1 MQTDSRIIFLDIDGV
16 ILSGVDWLR
25 PENRAAAHLLESARD
40 RLSVYRE
47 HVKFNASAMTLVN
60 ALCTAAPAQLVLM
73 SSWRRTHRPADV
85 RDLLT
90 GHGIEG
96 RLWHVDFACP
106 VVGGKR
112 SDVKAW
118 LGAHD
123 DVSHWVALDDEAGVE
138 GLPDIGIDG
147 GDGFTSSPFRVAAR
161 VLGADA
167 TPVLGCHLEQEHIEQ
182 LAESGIS
189 ETDIGLARWLEF
201 DRGDGSERPP
211 SRLLRDS
218 SYSRTSGGSLRTQF
232 DRRFR
237 DYLDSRALNDF
248 A

>member
-1 MQTDSRIIFLDIDGV
+1 MSKISFLDIDGV

-25 PENRAAAHLLESARD
+25 PENRAASVLLESARD
-40 RLSVYRE
+40 RMAIYRE
-47 HVKFNASAMTLVN
+47 HVKFNASAITLVN
-60 ALCTAAPAQLVLM
+60 ALCTAASAQLVLM

-90 GHGIEG
+90 GHGIDR
-96 RLWHVDFACP
+96 RLWHVDYACP

-112 SDVKAW
+112 DDVYAW
-118 LGAHD
+118 LGSHD
-123 DVSHWVALDDEAGVE
+123 DVTAWVALDDEADSE
-138 GLPDIGIDG
+138 GLPDVGIDG
-147 GDGFTSSPFRVAAR
+147 ADGLTSASFRVAAR

-182 LAESGIS
+182 LAENGIG

-218 SYSRTSGGSLRTQF
+218 SYARATSGSSRAQF
-232 DRRFR
+232 ERRFR
-237 DYLDSRALNDF
+237 DYLDSRRLTDLS
-248 A
+248 